1 MKKLGRT
8 LALLL
13 VLGLALTPALAAEGT
28 GYPDVAADAWY
39 AEAALELQEKGIMT
53 GMEGGRFEA
62 HLPVD
67 RATAVVVLWRL
78 EGCPTPVGTES
89 FPDVQAWYAQAA
101 GWAKEAGIANGYD
114 SGNFGGSDPVTREQ
128 LAVFFSRYALYKGEP
143 LAQGVLGL
151 YEDAGEISAW
161 AEEAM
166 AHAVGSGLLQGD
178 EADRLR
184 PHDTADRA
192 ALAVMVHRLLL
203 PAAG

>member
-13 VLGLALTPALAAEGT
+13 ALGLTLTPALATEGT

-53 GMEGGRFEA
+53 GMEDGRFQP

-78 EGCPTPVGTES
+78 EGCPAPTGTDG
-89 FPDVQAWYAQAA
+89 FPDVQTWYGQAA
-101 GWAKEAGIANGYD
+101 GWAKESGIAKGYD
-114 SGNFGGSDPVTREQ
+114 GGDFGGEDPVTREQ
-128 LAVFFSRYALYKGEP
+128 LAVFFSRYATYKGEP

-151 YEDAGEISAW
+151 YEDAEDISPW
-161 AEEAM
+161 ASESM

-178 EADRLR
+178 EADYLR
-184 PHDTADRA
+184 PQATADRA
-192 ALAVMVHRLLL
+192 ALAVIVHRLLL
-203 PAAG
+203 PVAG